1 MEARAG
7 VEPAYPILQ
16 TGTSPLRHLAQ
27 SISRKSG
34 PKGRSRPSSRA
45 MGFPIG
51 KCETLQCLA
60 GEAGVEPATCRFRAG
75 RSAN

>member
-1 MEARAG
+1 MEARAV

-16 TGTSPLRHLAQ
+16 TGTSPLRHLA
-27 SISRKSG
+27 
-34 PKGRSRPSSRA
+34 
-45 MGFPIG
+45 
-51 KCETLQCLA
+51 QCLA